1 MKDTQKKPV
10 YGERK
15 GYRNMRYPLT
25 YQQRAFAA
33 KHHRLVYKFLSEKCF
48 PVDEY
53 YDVVIFGYLRAV
65 RRYFTEPK
73 LRKYRFS
80 TIAWSCM
87 RADFVNYLKKAK
99 HTVELT
105 DTVQSQQTAWQYME
119 LKLML
124 YELSKRLPVRQM
136 QIVILRVYGYSVS
149 EIADA
154 QGLSAK
160 QVRRILRDVYRII
173 REICNEEV

>member
-1 MKDTQKKPV
+1 MKDTQKRPV
-10 YGERK
+10 YGENK
-15 GYRNMRYPLT
+15 GYRKVRYPLT

-33 KHHRLVYKFLSEKCF
+33 KNHRLVYKFLSEKGLSA
-48 PVDEY
+48 DEY

-65 RRYFTEPK
+65 RRYHTEPK
-73 LRKYRFS
+73 IRKYRFS

-87 RADFVNYLKKAK
+87 RADLSNYMKKAK
-99 HTVELT
+99 NSVELPDNIST
-105 DTVQSQQTAWQYME
+105 QETEWQYME

-124 YELSKRLPVRQM
+124 YELSKRIPAKQM
-136 QIVILRVYGYSVS
+136 EIVTLRVYGYSVS
-149 EIADA
+149 EIAKA

-160 QVRRILRDVYRII
+160 HVRRILRDVYKVL

>member
-10 YGERK
+10 CGENK
-15 GYRNMRYPLT
+15 GYRKVRYPLT

-33 KHHRLVYKFLSEKCF
+33 KHHRLVYKFLGEKCL
-48 PVDEY
+48 PADEY

-65 RRYFTEPK
+65 RRYYTEPK

-87 RADFVNYLKKAK
+87 RADLSNYMRKAK
-99 HTVELT
+99 NTVELPNNIHI
-105 DTVQSQQTAWQYME
+105 QETAWQYME
-119 LKLML
+119 LKLII
-124 YELSKRLPVRQM
+124 YELSKRLPAKQM
-136 QIVILRVYGYSVS
+136 QIARLRICGYSVS
-149 EIADA
+149 EIAKIR
-154 QGLSAK
+154 GLSAK
-160 QVRRILRDVYRII
+160 QVRRNLRDIYRVL